1 MKKVIDTITKLRY
14 TVVRKRGIKPMTK
27 KEIQEQ
33 INETIENTKDS
44 LLHAVQY
51 AKEKNISFDTYKYII
66 NSDKYEAFGALE
78 LAYYRL
84 NAITSKA
91 YFEYRDEIEKAF
103 NEAFNAY
110 FTE

>member
-1 MKKVIDTITKLRY
+1 MKKVIDTITGRRY
-14 TVVRKRGIKPMTK
+14 TVFRKRGMKPMTK

-33 INETIENTKDS
+33 INQTIEYTKDS
-44 LLHAVQY
+44 MLNAVQY
-51 AKEKNISFDTYKYII
+51 AKEKKISFDTYKYII

-84 NAITSKA
+84 KAITPKA
-91 YFEYRDEIEKAF
+91 YHKYRDEIEKAF